1 MINKSK
7 IIMVRR
13 NALFVLTFT
22 N

>member
-1 MINKSK
+1 
-7 IIMVRR
+7 MVRR